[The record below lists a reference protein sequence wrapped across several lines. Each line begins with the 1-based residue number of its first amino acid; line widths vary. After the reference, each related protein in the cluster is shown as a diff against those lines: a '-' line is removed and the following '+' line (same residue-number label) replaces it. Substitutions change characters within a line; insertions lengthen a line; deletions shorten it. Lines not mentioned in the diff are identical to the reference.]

1 MHRQQ
6 IKWKRVRIGVII
18 GLTCLLVILSLALA
32 QGFELQTSTYKLE
45 NPECGHYVLIMEF
58 HRAED
63 EEISSFILFQSDYV
77 DTNVLGAKATDLESG
92 DKIKT
97 SITKD
102 KQGYFNVMVGPTS
115 GKVIRVELD
124 IYEPRLFEIKNKRF
138 SFNKEISGEQLV
150 TVILPPGYGLL
161 ESTGIPELGN
171 EGRVHVEFYLR
182 GKKPFPVHVVA
193 AKLE

>member
-1 MHRQQ
+1 MRRGSLT
-6 IKWKRVRIGVII
+6 IIGVICCLFL
-18 GLTCLLVILSLALA
+18 GLNLTAA
-32 QGFELQTSTYKLE
+32 QDFELQTSTYKLE
-45 NPECGHYVLIMEF
+45 KPEQGYYVLIMEF
-58 HRAED
+58 YREK
-63 EEISSFILFQSDYV
+63 EEITTNPIIFQSDYV
-77 DTNVLGAKATDLESG
+77 NTIVLAAKAVDLDSG
-92 DKIKT
+92 EKVKTKIT
-97 SITKD
+97 VD
-102 KQGYFNVMVGPTS
+102 QGYFNVLVGPTS

-182 GKKPFPVHVVA
+182 DKKPFPVHVVA

>member
-6 IKWKRVRIGVII
+6 IKWKRMRIGVII

-77 DTNVLGAKATDLESG
+77 DTTVLGAKATDLESG

-102 KQGYFNVMVGPTS
+102 KQGYFNVMIGPTS
-115 GKVIRVELD
+115 GKAIRVELD
-124 IYEPRLFEIKNKRF
+124 ISEPC
-138 SFNKEISGEQLV
+138 
-150 TVILPPGYGLL
+150 LL
-161 ESTGIPELGN
+161 
-171 EGRVHVEFYLR
+171 HVEDKRLSFDKDDGRAYV
-182 GKKPFPVHVVA
+182 KF
-193 AKLE
+193 